1 MAIGLVLEGRVAYRV
16 ATDLKIPEPLRL
28 LLEPVTRGSG
38 KLDTLQV
45 ISGPSLPA
53 TTWPTFR
60 PLPPPPPPP
69 TPLFPEVVAAAAAV
83 LARVEARRS
92 TRTRVNSTDLR
103 SSTATI
109 MSLMMVTS
117 SP

>member
-45 ISGPSLPA
+45 MSGPSLPA

-60 PLPPPPPPP
+60 PLPPPPPP
-69 TPLFPEVVAAAAAV
+69 TPLFAEVVAAAAAV
-83 LARVEARRS
+83 LARVDARRS